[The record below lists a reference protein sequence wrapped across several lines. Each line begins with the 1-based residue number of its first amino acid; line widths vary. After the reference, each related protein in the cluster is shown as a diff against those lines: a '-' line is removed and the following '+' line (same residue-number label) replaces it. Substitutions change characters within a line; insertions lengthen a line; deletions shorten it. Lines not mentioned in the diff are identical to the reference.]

1 MEQKLEHLR
10 KENHELKEMI
20 INKMLLPKY
29 KRPLIS
35 QTERA
40 FALMPEN
47 MKATLMRQTLE
58 MLYNTLTTKLT
69 TELAPTM
76 VKQAEIE
83 IRTNVRVWAVNEIQ
97 KILKQKK

>member
-1 MEQKLEHLR
+1 MEQELESLK
-10 KENHELKEMI
+10 KENYELKEMI
-20 INKMLLPKY
+20 INKTLLPKFR
-29 KRPLIS
+29 RPLIS

-47 MKATLMRQTLE
+47 VKAALMRQTLE

-69 TELAPTM
+69 TGLAPTM

-83 IRTNVRVWAVNEIQ
+83 IRANARVWAVNEVQ
-97 KILKQKK
+97 KILKQKN